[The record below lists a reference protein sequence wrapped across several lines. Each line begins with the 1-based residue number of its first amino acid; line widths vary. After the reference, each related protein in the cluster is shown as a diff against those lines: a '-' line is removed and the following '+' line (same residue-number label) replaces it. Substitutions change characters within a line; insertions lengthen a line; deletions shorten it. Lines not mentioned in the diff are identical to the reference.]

1 MWQYTQ
7 TDELYHYGVPG
18 MKWGVRRAKKYSKL
32 SSRNKA
38 AAKKL
43 DAKATY
49 AESTGKAGK
58 AAKLRWKAG
67 QARKLAGEQSKKA
80 SALKKGNMDVMMA
93 EKSAQAAKGKKV
105 AKGVMKGVGGTAVA
119 AVTLPAIVLGWRVMG
134 A

>member
-18 MKWGVRRAKKYSKL
+18 MKWGVRRAKKYDKL
-32 SSRNKA
+32 ASRNKA

-43 DAKATY
+43 DAKAKY
-49 AESTGKAGK
+49 AESTGKSSSAIK
-58 AAKLRWKAG
+58 FSYKAG

-80 SALKKGNMDVMMA
+80 KALRSGNMDIMMA

-105 AKGVMKGVGGTAVA
+105 AKGVLKGVAGTAIA
-119 AVTLPAIVLGWRVMG
+119 AATLPIVAVGWNFCS
-134 A
+134 